1 MFLYVNMNIIQ
12 TLSTKNLKNYNATKK
27 LRVLLN
33 ENIICYFFD
42 FKLAQKML
50 IFKHGCRFR

>member
-12 TLSTKNLKNYNATKK
+12 TLSTKKFKNYNATKK

-33 ENIICYFFD
+33 
-42 FKLAQKML
+42 
-50 IFKHGCRFR
+50 